1 MSDIGSWHHQHSRG
15 DSEGN
20 LVQTRSELQG
30 LGCTGLDT
38 LFGLEPRPWGS
49 YIVATLACAH
59 LHNVAQL
66 VLAQYPQLFGSLH
79 LSGFYAWNL
88 GTLCKEVS

>member
-1 MSDIGSWHHQHSRG
+1 MSDIGSWQHQHSRE

-20 LVQTRSELQG
+20 PAQTRPELRG

-38 LFGLEPRPWGS
+38 LFGLEPYPWGS
-49 YIVATLACAH
+49 CIVATLACAH
-59 LHNVAQL
+59 LHNAAQL
-66 VLAQYPQLFGSLH
+66 VLAQYPQLFGSWH
-79 LSGFYAWNL
+79 LSGFYAYNL